1 MDDLQEPLGL
11 CQAHRDRIWQWQE
24 VEAQSL
30 PRANGSRFAGQIG
43 GALEGRALAQRTDGT
58 HAGQHSSAPL
68 TKAVL
73 SQQKQGRPRMHLS
86 TTHSSE
92 EAGPLPPSAR
102 RDSPAAVVRSP
113 RTESGFAVTPRGHH
127 RFVEFGI
134 ASHFEGEELL
144 TPRRTSDML
153 AQRVKVFRELKTPSG
168 EGTSGPVSKELTPPI
183 GETVGSAGRMAPPL
197 PPRIRDILG
206 DLSPSVPPRLPAQAP
221 AQQSPRRKPG
231 AAVDLSRTRPGSS
244 AQGSSPCHVL
254 DTDVPTDVPLG
265 SPTNDAEIARVHQE
279 PPPQSTAA
287 QLLPFAKRNARTQA
301 LQADLDAPAK
311 GPSNDERGAEQ
322 AEEDL
327 ASETQTDTHEETHER
342 QTLQSS
348 GKSRHDGQRS
358 SRADAAEPLVASAC
372 PQGVAILSPRRS
384 TRGVASAS
392 IGFLSPSSSSHANAS
407 CDQSSEAGM
416 EGNYVLIEGFLHK
429 QCKHACLLFGA
440 LWVKRFFVLYPGRLQ
455 YYRSEADRTQGLP
468 QSREVEV
475 DENVVAVSRK
485 QSTMEVFLN
494 ATSMPMRLRASD
506 PVQAGR
512 WAAALM
518 GRANTRTGASLR
530 TASVTAETGRT
541 RSNGNFEA
549 TPTVAS
555 GPVSLWTPPTI
566 AVELTTHAVKHP
578 M

>member
-68 TKAVL
+68 TEAVL

-86 TTHSSE
+86 TTHSSV
-92 EAGPLPPSAR
+92 EAGPLAPSAP
-102 RDSPAAVVRSP
+102 RDCPADVVRSP

-153 AQRVKVFRELKTPSG
+153 ARRVKIFRELKTTCG
-168 EGTSGPVSKELTPPI
+168 DGPVSKELTPPI
-183 GETVGSAGRMAPPL
+183 GGTVGLAGRRPPPL

-206 DLSPSVPPRLPAQAP
+206 DLSPSVTPRLPAQAP
-221 AQQSPRRKPG
+221 AQHSPRRKTG
-231 AAVDLSRTRPGSS
+231 AAIDLSRTRPGSS
-244 AQGSSPCHVL
+244 AQGSSPSYVL

-287 QLLPFAKRNARTQA
+287 QLLPFAKHNARTQA
-301 LQADLDAPAK
+301 VQADLNASAK
-311 GPSNDERGAEQ
+311 GPSKDERGSEQ
-322 AEEDL
+322 AEEDR
-327 ASETQTDTHEETHER
+327 ASETQTDAHEW
-342 QTLQSS
+342 QTVQSS
-348 GKSRHDGQRS
+348 GKSRHDEQS
-358 SRADAAEPLVASAC
+358 ISRADTAEPLVARAC

-384 TRGVASAS
+384 TKGVASAS
-392 IGFLSPSSSSHANAS
+392 IASLSPSSSSHANAS
-407 CDQSSEAGM
+407 RDQLSKGM

-455 YYRSEADRTQGLP
+455 YYRSEVDRNQGLP
-468 QSREVEV
+468 QSREVEL

-494 ATSMPMRLRASD
+494 ASSVPMRLRASD
-506 PVQAGR
+506 PVQASR
-512 WAAALM
+512 WATALT
-518 GRANTRTGASLR
+518 GGANTRTGTFLG

-555 GPVSLWTPPTI
+555 GPVSLWTPPTVPI
-566 AVELTTHAVKHP
+566 ELTTHAVKHP